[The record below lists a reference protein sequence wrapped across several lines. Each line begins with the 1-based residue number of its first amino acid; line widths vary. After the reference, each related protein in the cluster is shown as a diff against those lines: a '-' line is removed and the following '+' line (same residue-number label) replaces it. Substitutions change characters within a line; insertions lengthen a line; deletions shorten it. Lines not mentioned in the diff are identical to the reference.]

1 MDDFSQK
8 LITSLLFIINQQAH
22 IIEQQA
28 KRIEVL
34 EAKLSEL
41 DDLKETVAQLQRQ
54 LFGTSSE
61 RSKKK
66 LPKKKMKQKVV
77 RTKERDPLKA

>member
-1 MDDFSQK
+1 MDGFTQK
-8 LITSLLFIINQQAH
+8 LITNLLF

-41 DDLKETVAQLQRQ
+41 DDLKETVAQLKRE

-77 RTKERDPLKA
+77 RIQARAPLKA